1 MTCGIYKITSPS
13 GKIYIGQ
20 TVDIE
25 RRFSE
30 YRRKGSAKKQRRLFN
45 SFAKY
50 GVDSHIF
57 EIVCECPPSDLTRL
71 EREWQQTL
79 DVCGAAGLNCRIV
92 NTEDR
97 AGEFSADS
105 RKRMS
110 AAQRGDNNPNF
121 GKRGDETSCYG
132 RKRPESERKA
142 ISEFQRQK
150 GQIIMQIDKET
161 GHVIRRARSWEYVAD
176 GFSQGNISSCCSGRL
191 KSYKGFK
198 FSYEVVAP

>member
-20 TVDIE
+20 SVDIE

-30 YRRKGSAKKQRRLFN
+30 YQRDGSVKKQRRLFN

-50 GVDSHIF
+50 GVGSHVF
-57 EIVCECPPSDLTRL
+57 EIVCECMQSELSKL
-71 EREWQQTL
+71 EREWQQSL
-79 DVCGAAGLNCRIV
+79 NVCGNAGLNCRIV
-92 NTEDR
+92 GTQDKT
-97 AGEFSADS
+97 GEFSSDS

-110 AAQRGDNNPNF
+110 AAQRGQNNPNF
-121 GKRGDETSCYG
+121 GKRGVETSCYG
-132 RKRPESERKA
+132 RQRPTNERKA

-150 GQIIMQIDKET
+150 GQIILQIDKET
-161 GHVIRRARSWEYVAD
+161 GDVIRRARSWQYAAD

-191 KSYKGFK
+191 KTHKGFK
-198 FSYEVVAP
+198 FSYEVTE